1 MEKYQFAAVVLIL
14 VALSGCAGNQEEA
27 KSNDKTAS
35 TTAVV
40 AATTAENTQM
50 LNFCV
55 EESEE
60 LGFTCISPDELGAEN
75 DVSMVYGSLT
85 EVDLTWD
92 GEIISL
98 PQAIREERLT
108 VPELFAFARMDA
120 QNGFCQESYTSE
132 HGLTHFCYAY
142 PECELWLAYDVYETP
157 DGGQTLINEVHIY
170 NIDNS
175 QKPLDI
181 TYVDEDN
188 EWGYFLDREDW
199 GLTFEVISASPTQ
212 ITVNYSQQQGQEI
225 GELSVT
231 DFSLYSRSAP
241 GTLDTYL
248 GQFSFAREGR
258 PIPIQTDGSGQI
270 TFDWTDI
277 AGALEPGEYYIK
289 ATVVDTYDE
298 SAVHP
303 LMDNFYDRQSY
314 HIVFSVG

>member
-1 MEKYQFAAVVLIL
+1 MFWSSL
-14 VALSGCAGNQEEA
+14 VNSR
-27 KSNDKTAS
+27 
-35 TTAVV
+35 
-40 AATTAENTQM
+40 M
-50 LNFCV
+50 
-55 EESEE
+55 
-60 LGFTCISPDELGAEN
+60 
-75 DVSMVYGSLT
+75 
-85 EVDLTWD
+85 
-92 GEIISL
+92 
-98 PQAIREERLT
+98 LT

-120 QNGFCQESYTSE
+120 QNGFCQESYISE

-142 PECELWLAYDVYETP
+142 PECELWIAYDVYETP
-157 DGGQTLINEVHIY
+157 DGGQTLINEIYIY

-199 GLTFEVISASPTQ
+199 GLTFAVISASPTQ

-248 GQFSFAREGR
+248 GQFNFAREGH
-258 PIPIQTDGSGQI
+258 PISIQSDGSSQI

-289 ATVVDTYDE
+289 AIVVDTYDE

-303 LMDNFYDRQSY
+303 LMDNFYDKQSY
-314 HIVFSVG
+314 HIVFSVE

>member
-1 MEKYQFAAVVLIL
+1 MKTYQFAAVIL
-14 VALSGCAGNQEEA
+14 SLMTILNGCAKNQMA
-27 KSNDKTAS
+27 VTAS
-35 TTAVV
+35 MESVPETAVAMAEV
-40 AATTAENTQM
+40 ARKLQFSVTEADELSFTNVPQ
-50 LNFCV
+50 
-55 EESEE
+55 SE
-60 LGFTCISPDELGAEN
+60 LGEKA

-85 EVDLTWD
+85 EVDLAWD
-92 GEIISL
+92 GEVISL

-120 QNGFCQESYTSE
+120 QNGFCQESYISE

-142 PECELWLAYDVYETP
+142 PECELWISYDVYETP
-157 DGGQTLINEVHIY
+157 DGGQTLINEIHIY
-170 NIDNS
+170 SIDNS

-199 GLTFEVISASPTQ
+199 GLTFAVISASPTQ

-231 DFSLYSRSAP
+231 DFSLYSRSAS

-248 GQFSFAREGR
+248 GQFNFAREGR
-258 PIPIQTDGSGQI
+258 PIPIQSDGSGQI

-277 AGALEPGEYYIK
+277 AGTLEPGEYYIK
-289 ATVVDTYDE
+289 ATVADTYDE

-314 HIVFSVG
+314 HIVFSVE